1 MIYIS
6 FKENALIIPDVKQN
20 LSAEQISQLVWFGL
34 KRHPDNS
41 SILFNQVSEE
51 IFLKIIDYLETEKV
65 KFALSNDVKNILE
78 RIRLSEDHFRDRS
91 KMAQEFKDGKLRSEE
106 IKQFCQFVS
115 KLPRKF
121 KVHQI
126 KAACHLYLLKD
137 SANFSVPGSGKTSV
151 VLAVYEKLRVEKK
164 VNVLFVVGPPSCFGP
179 WRKEFEATLGRKPKV
194 KILSG
199 IGQKHRMNIYW
210 DYPENAELCLTT
222 FQTLLNDSLAVKQF
236 FKRKNIDIFLV
247 IDEAHYIKQ
256 VGGNWAKAVL
266 DISSLA
272 KCKCVLTGTPMPRSY
287 TDVFNMFDFLYGKY
301 SPFSLQEK
309 IKVQWLEKKKDDEKI
324 RNMLDQKIGPLF
336 YRVRKR
342 DLGLL
347 PQIFHPERLIKMN
360 KYEELIY
367 KAIENKILNY
377 SKDAFLNNI
386 ETIMQLRKG
395 RIIRLRQCVS
405 YAGLLA
411 KPIEDYPENL
421 IKGEINLRKII
432 LNYDKLEKPAKLEL
446 LLEMVK
452 KFNSDKEKVIVWV
465 NFIGTLELLRKALL
479 KSGIIC
485 EKIYGATPVENEK
498 LENAITREKI
508 IDKFKKQNSG
518 LDVLLL
524 NPAACA
530 ESISL
535 HQTCFR
541 AIYYDLSYNCAQ
553 YLQSLDRIH
562 RVGGS
567 EHKTAHY
574 YFLQYKNTIDEDI
587 KSNLD
592 KKVIR
597 MNKIFEK
604 DYCIY
609 SLDMF
614 EEDGDLAAYERLFG
628 QRKQTIRK
636 N

>member
-1 MIYIS
+1 MIHIS
-6 FKENALIIPDVKQN
+6 LKENTLIIPNIKQN
-20 LSAEQISQLVWFGL
+20 LNAEQVSQLIFFGL
-34 KRHPDNS
+34 KRHPDDS
-41 SILFNQVSEE
+41 SILFNPVSEDT
-51 IFLKIIDYLETEKV
+51 FLKIINYLKDENV
-65 KFALSNDVKNILE
+65 KITLSVNAKNLFE
-78 RIRLSEDHFRDRS
+78 RLKKGEDNFIQRMKLGQDFKEGVFRN
-91 KMAQEFKDGKLRSEE
+91 EE
-106 IKQFCQFVS
+106 IRQFCQFVS
-115 KLPRKF
+115 NLPRKF
-121 KVHQI
+121 KGHQI

-137 SANFSVPGSGKTSV
+137 GANFSVPGSGKTSV
-151 VLAVYEKLRVEKK
+151 VLSVYEKLREEKS

-199 IGQKHRMNIYW
+199 LTQKHRMNIYF

-222 FQTLLNDSLAVKQF
+222 FQTLLNDSSVVKQF
-236 FKRKNIDIFLV
+236 FKRKNINIFLV

-266 DISSLA
+266 GISSLA
-272 KCKCVLTGTPMPRSY
+272 KYKCVLTGTPMPRSY
-287 TDVFNMFDFLYGKY
+287 TDIFNMFDFLYGKY

-309 IKVQWLEKKKDDEKI
+309 ISVERLEKKKDEGKI
-324 RNMLDQKIGPLF
+324 INILDQKIGPLF
-336 YRVRKR
+336 YRVRKK

-347 PQIFHPERLIKMN
+347 PQIFHPVKSIKMN
-360 KYEELIY
+360 KYEEMIY
-367 KAIENKILNY
+367 KAIEKKIVNY
-377 SKDAFLNNI
+377 SETAFLNNVDI
-386 ETIMQLRKG
+386 IMQLRKG
-395 RIIRLRQCVS
+395 RMMRLRQCVS

-411 KPIEDYPENL
+411 KPIEDYGENL
-421 IKGEINLRKII
+421 IKGEVDLRKVI
-432 LNYDKLEKPAKLEL
+432 LKYDTLEKPAKLEL
-446 LLEMVK
+446 LLSMMK
-452 KFNSDKEKVIVWV
+452 KFNLDGEKVIVWA
-465 NFIGTLELLRKALL
+465 NFIGTLELLRKTLL
-479 KSGIIC
+479 KSGINC
-485 EKIYGATPVENEK
+485 EKIYGATPIENEK
-498 LENAITREKI
+498 LENVITREKI
-508 IDKFKKQNSG
+508 INKFKIENSG

-567 EHKTAHY
+567 EYKKAHY

-587 KSNLD
+587 KDNLD
-592 KKVIR
+592 NKVAR
-597 MNKIFEK
+597 MNKIFETE
-604 DYCIY
+604 YCIY

-628 QRKQTIRK
+628 QKKQAIRA

>member
-6 FKENALIIPDVKQN
+6 LKENELIIPDVKQN
-20 LSAEQISQLVWFGL
+20 LSAEQISQLAFFGL
-34 KRHPDNS
+34 KRHPDDS
-41 SILFNQVSEE
+41 SILFNSVSEDT
-51 IFLKIIDYLETEKV
+51 FLKIINYLKDEKV
-65 KFALSNDVKNILE
+65 KISLSNDAKILLGRLE
-78 RIRLSEDHFRDRS
+78 RDENNFVARMKLGQD
-91 KMAQEFKDGKLRSEE
+91 FKDGK
-106 IKQFCQFVS
+106 IKNEAIEQFRKFLS

-121 KVHQI
+121 KIHQI

-137 SANFSVPGSGKTSV
+137 GANFSVPGSGKTSV
-151 VLAVYEKLRVEKK
+151 VLSVYEKLREEKS

-179 WRKEFEATLGRKPKV
+179 WRKEFEDTLGRKPKV

-199 IGQKHRMNIYW
+199 IAQKHRMNIYF
-210 DYPENAELCLTT
+210 DYHKNTELCLTT
-222 FQTLLNDSLAVKQF
+222 FQTLLNDSSEVKHF

-272 KCKCVLTGTPMPRSY
+272 KYKCVLTGTPMPRSY
-287 TDVFNMFDFLYGKY
+287 TDVFNMFDFLYGKC

-309 IKVQWLEKKKDDEKI
+309 IRVQRLEKKKEEDKI
-324 RNMLDQKIGPLF
+324 KDVLDQRIGPLF

-347 PQIFHPERLIKMN
+347 PQIFHPVKSIKMN
-360 KYEELIY
+360 KYEEMIY
-367 KAIENKILNY
+367 KAIEKKIVNH
-377 SKDAFLNNI
+377 SEVDFINNVDI
-386 ETIMQLRKG
+386 IMQLRKG
-395 RIIRLRQCVS
+395 RMMRLRQCVS

-411 KPIEDYPENL
+411 KPIGGYAENL
-421 IKGEINLRKII
+421 IKGEVDLRKII
-432 LNYDKLEKPAKLEL
+432 LNYDALEKPAKLEL
-446 LLEMVK
+446 LFDMVK
-452 KFNSDKEKVIVWV
+452 KINSGGEKVIVWA
-465 NFIGTLELLRKALL
+465 NFIGTLELLRKTLL
-479 KSGIIC
+479 KSKINC
-485 EKIYGATPVENEK
+485 EKIYGETPVENEK
-498 LENAITREKI
+498 LDNVVTREKI

-535 HQTCFR
+535 HRTCFK

-567 EHKTAHY
+567 ENNTAHY
-574 YFLQYKNTIDEDI
+574 YFLQYANTIDEDI
-587 KSNLD
+587 KNNLD
-592 KKVIR
+592 GKVIR
-597 MNKIFEK
+597 MNRIFEK
-604 DYCIY
+604 EYCIY

-628 QRKQTIRK
+628 NKKQTIRK

>member
-6 FKENALIIPDVKQN
+6 LKENALIIPDVKQN
-20 LSAEQISQLVWFGL
+20 LSAEQISQLVFFGL
-34 KRHPDNS
+34 KRHPDDS
-41 SILFNQVSEE
+41 SILFNPVSEDT
-51 IFLKIIDYLETEKV
+51 FLKIINYLKDEKV
-65 KFALSNDVKNILE
+65 KIALSINAKSLLE
-78 RIRLSEDHFRDRS
+78 RLKRGENNFIERMKLGQD
-91 KMAQEFKDGKLRSEE
+91 FKDGRFKNEE
-106 IKQFCQFVS
+106 IRQFCQFVS

-121 KVHQI
+121 KIHQI

-137 SANFSVPGSGKTSV
+137 GANFSVPGSGKTSV
-151 VLAVYEKLRVEKK
+151 VLSVYEKLREEKS

-199 IGQKHRMNIYW
+199 IAQKHRMNIYF
-210 DYPENAELCLTT
+210 DYPENTELCLTT
-222 FQTLLNDSLAVKQF
+222 FQTLLNDKSVVKEF
-236 FKRKNIDIFLV
+236 FKRKNINIFLV

-266 DISSLA
+266 GISSLA
-272 KCKCVLTGTPMPRSY
+272 RYKCVLTGTPMPRSY
-287 TDVFNMFDFLYGKY
+287 TDIFNMFDFLYGKY

-309 IKVQWLEKKKDDEKI
+309 ISVERLEKKKDEEKI
-324 RNMLDQKIGPLF
+324 KNILDQKIGPLF
-336 YRVRKR
+336 YRVRKK

-347 PQIFHPERLIKMN
+347 PQIFHPVKSIKMN
-360 KYEELIY
+360 KYEEMIY
-367 KAIENKILNY
+367 KAIEKKIVNY
-377 SKDAFLNNI
+377 SETAFLNNVDI
-386 ETIMQLRKG
+386 IMQLRKG
-395 RIIRLRQCVS
+395 RMMRLRQCVS

-411 KPIEDYPENL
+411 KPVEDYGENL
-421 IKGEINLRKII
+421 MKGEVDLRKII
-432 LNYDKLEKPAKLEL
+432 LKYDTLEKPAKLEL
-446 LLEMVK
+446 LLDMMK
-452 KFNSDKEKVIVWV
+452 KFNSDGEKVIVWA
-465 NFIGTLELLRKALL
+465 NFIGTLELLKKTLL
-479 KSGIIC
+479 KSGINC
-485 EKIYGATPVENEK
+485 EKVYGATPIENEK
-498 LENAITREKI
+498 LENVITREKI

-535 HQTCFR
+535 HQTCFK

-567 EHKTAHY
+567 EHKRAHY

-587 KSNLD
+587 KDNLD
-592 KKVIR
+592 KKVVR
-597 MNKIFEK
+597 MNRIFEEE
-604 DYCIY
+604 YCIY
-609 SLDMF
+609 SLNMF

-628 QRKQTIRK
+628 QKKQAIRK